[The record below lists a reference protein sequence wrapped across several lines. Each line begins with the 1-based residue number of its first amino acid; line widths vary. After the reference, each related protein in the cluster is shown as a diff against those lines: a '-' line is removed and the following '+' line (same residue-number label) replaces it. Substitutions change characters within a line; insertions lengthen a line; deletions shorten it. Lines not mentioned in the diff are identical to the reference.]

1 MRIAF
6 YAPLKPPSHPV
17 PSGDRRMARLLMA
30 ALDRAGHDVELASRL
45 RTFDPVGDPKRQL
58 EIAEICRNQVP
69 RLLRRFQNRP
79 AKEQPAAWIT
89 YHVYY
94 KAPDWFGPRIADA
107 LSIPYVVIEASHAGK
122 RANGPW
128 SLGHDAAAA
137 AIRRADAL
145 LLPNAADAECLLPLL
160 ADPGRLVTMP
170 PFLDL
175 EPYQNAAID
184 RIRHRKALARTHDL
198 DPYQIWLL
206 AVGMM
211 RPGDK
216 HESYRT
222 LANALRRISHLPW
235 HLIVVGDG
243 PERASVEAMLG
254 SIGPARVSFTGAL
267 SEARL
272 AGYYAA
278 CDLFVWPAIREAYG
292 MAMLEAQA
300 SGLPVVAGNEGG
312 VAGIVDAGTTGLLT
326 PPGDDDAFARA
337 LSGLMAHA
345 ERRETMR
352 QAALAKTGEKH
363 GLSRAARLLD
373 RVLTKLSAPA

>member
-1 MRIAF
+1 MRVAF

-45 RTFDPVGDPKRQL
+45 RTFDPTGDPDRQL
-58 EIAEICRNQVP
+58 EIAEICRAQVP
-69 RLLRRFQNRP
+69 RMLRRFQNRP

-89 YHVYY
+89 YHLYY

-107 LSIPYVVIEASHAGK
+107 LSIPYVVIEASHANK
-122 RANGPW
+122 RAGGNW

-137 AIRRADAL
+137 AIRRADAV
-145 LLPNAADAECLLPLL
+145 LLPNPDDAECIRPLMP
-160 ADPGRLVTMP
+160 DPSRLVSMP

-184 RIRHRKALARTHDL
+184 RMAHRKALARTYDL

-206 AVGMM
+206 AVAMM

-216 HESYRT
+216 LESYRA
-222 LANALRRISHLPW
+222 LDRALRRVSHLPW
-235 HLIVVGDG
+235 HLVVVGDG
-243 PERASVEAMLG
+243 PERATVERMLG
-254 SIGPARVSFTGAL
+254 GIGPNRVSFAGAL
-267 SEARL
+267 SEQRL

-278 CDLFVWPAIREAYG
+278 CDVFVWPAISEAYG
-292 MAMLEAQA
+292 MALLEAQA
-300 SGLPVVAGNEGG
+300 SGLPAVAGSSPG
-312 VAGIVDAGTTGLLT
+312 VAGIVDSGTTGLLT
-326 PPGDDDAFARA
+326 PAGDDEAFARA
-337 LSGLMAHA
+337 LAGLMAHP
-345 ERRETMR
+345 ERREAMR
-352 QAALAKTGEKH
+352 KAALDKTGEKH

-373 RVLTKLSAPA
+373 GVLTKLVGTA